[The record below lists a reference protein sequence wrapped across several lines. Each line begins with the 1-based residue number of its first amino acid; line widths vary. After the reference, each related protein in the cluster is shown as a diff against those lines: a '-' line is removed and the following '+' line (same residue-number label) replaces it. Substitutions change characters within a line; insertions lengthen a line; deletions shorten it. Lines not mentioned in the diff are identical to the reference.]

1 MWIINLWF
9 NILSHAAI
17 FWVQTWVEV
26 WYKFILIFFN
36 KLHMSGFELETSDS
50 DTMLDYYTSTSSA
63 KSLS

>member
-26 WYKFILIFFN
+26 WYKFILIFLIN
-36 KLHMSGFELETSDS
+36 YTCQDS
-50 DTMLDYYTSTSSA
+50 NSRLLTLIPC
-63 KSLS
+63 